1 MEDDVKGSF
10 ARRCHY
16 PSCVSLQYKDIIS
29 EKCLEKA
36 TKVRDYII
44 DK

>member
-1 MEDDVKGSF
+1 MMSKAHSQEDAITLHVCLK
-10 ARRCHY
+10 
-16 PSCVSLQYKDIIS
+16 YKDIIS